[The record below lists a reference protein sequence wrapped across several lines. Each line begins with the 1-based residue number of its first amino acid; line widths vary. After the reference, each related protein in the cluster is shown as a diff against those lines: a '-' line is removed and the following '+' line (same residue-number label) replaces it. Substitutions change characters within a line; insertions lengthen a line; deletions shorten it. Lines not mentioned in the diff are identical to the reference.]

1 MSGTWLNIR
10 VELVAGGGG
19 EPLWPRPGRVLL
31 VGPSMT
37 FRDLARAIDT
47 AFGRWDASP
56 LHRFVLADGTWLTPH
71 ELHEPHDAADTSGA
85 PDGSDDAAT
94 ELSRLADGEQF
105 LYEFDLSE
113 RWQHLCTVAQMPI
126 DPAAEADAGPQHPR
140 VTAGWGTIPDQH
152 GRYWEH
158 DPRDGSLFPEAP
170 DPPLSDLP
178 QLDPWWELELTMPE
192 PGEDFP
198 LRGAPYYQEPHLG
211 VELGLWHNEAVHAL
225 RTALTRK
232 DDESLFWL
240 LTSFD
245 PVKVAHRCAPA
256 LLRISNARVPSLVE
270 LIGEIITGLH
280 ERGWAGDVALA
291 HQLQHALTGEPIPG
305 RPRRTIPVDVETVA
319 AILSS
324 PADPHRTWTLDV
336 PTGRLLAPGVET
348 GSRPA
353 APRAPAGDGAGVGAD
368 VGAMP
373 DRIAIAGLGPLP
385 LEEDIQVVAKAVGF
399 SLAED
404 ISFES
409 SLLLDER
416 RLGRARGWLDD
427 AGISPG

>member
-1 MSGTWLNIR
+1 MSGTWLSIR

-19 EPLWPRPGRVLL
+19 EPLWPRPGRVLR
-31 VGPSMT
+31 VRPSMT
-37 FRDLARAIDT
+37 FGDLARAIDT

-56 LHRFVLADGTWLTPH
+56 LHRFVLADGTWLKPNQ
-71 ELHEPHDAADTSGA
+71 PHDA
-85 PDGSDDAAT
+85 PDGGDDAAAQ
-94 ELSRLADGEQF
+94 LSRLADGEQF
-105 LYEFDLSE
+105 LYEFDLDE
-113 RWQHLCTVAQMPI
+113 RWQHLCTVADVPVEQAA
-126 DPAAEADAGPQHPR
+126 DPDVGPQHPH
-140 VTAGWGTIPDQH
+140 VTAGWGSIPDQH
-152 GRYWEH
+152 RRYWEH

-178 QLDPWWELELTMPE
+178 QLDPWWELGLTLPE

-198 LRGAPYYQEPHLG
+198 LRGAPYYEDPHLG

-232 DDESLFWL
+232 DDESLFWVL
-240 LTSFD
+240 ISFD

-256 LLRISNARVPSLVE
+256 LLRITNARVPRLVE
-270 LIGEIITGLH
+270 LIGDIIAGLH

-305 RPRRTIPVDVETVA
+305 RPRRSVPVDVETVA

-336 PTGRLLAPGVET
+336 PTGRLLAPGVGT
-348 GSRPA
+348 AASTA
-353 APRAPAGDGAGVGAD
+353 APDAEADAAAPDAEADAGAD
-368 VGAMP
+368 GRPDGDALP
-373 DRIAIAGLGPLP
+373 DRIAITGLGPLP
-385 LEEDIQVVAKAVGF
+385 LEEDVQVVARAVGF

-404 ISFES
+404 LSFES

-427 AGISPG
+427 AGIAPC